1 MDRGNILNSLNA
13 MISLGPNSENAYGSV
28 QSMAHEWVNMLLYK
42 VEPGVSDFDID
53 KLKQICSGLS
63 YLHDVGIVHGDL
75 RGVSVYNVP
84 LHRFNYS
91 ILTIIPVQCPY

>member
-28 QSMAHEWVNMLLYK
+28 QSMAHEWVSMLLYT

-63 YLHDVGIVHGDL
+63 YLHGVGIVHGDL
-75 RGVSVYNVP
+75 RGVSTTSVSLTGLVTLYA
-84 LHRFNYS
+84 LRF
-91 ILTIIPVQCPY
+91 

>member
-28 QSMAHEWVNMLLYK
+28 QSMAHEWVSMLLYN
-42 VEPGVSDFDID
+42 VELGVSDFYVD

-63 YLHDVGIVHGDL
+63 YLHGVGITHGDL
-75 RGVSVYNVP
+75 RGVSTASISLTDLITSYSY
-84 LHRFNYS
+84 RF
-91 ILTIIPVQCPY
+91 